1 MSDETGVAQPTD
13 QLNRCYRHP
22 DRESF
27 VRCQRCGRTIC
38 PQCQTLAAVG
48 VHCPECVREARLGGP
63 RTRTPLVTAPRALFR
78 RSGLPVVTFV
88 LMATAIVTYVLQ
100 FVFGAVVSNQVTY
113 VAGDIVAR
121 PWTLLTAD
129 FGHGSILHIALNMYS
144 LFVLGPIVETLL
156 GRSRF
161 LVLFLLSGAG
171 GWVAVDFFSQNAA
184 LGASGAIFGLLGALF
199 VIQRRR
205 GLGSGS
211 LISVIVINLVIGF
224 VIPGI
229 AWQAHVGGLLTGGL
243 VAFVMLELRARR
255 RRPLEVAA
263 IAVVAIGMIVALYAH
278 VYA

>member
-1 MSDETGVAQPTD
+1 
-13 QLNRCYRHP
+13 
-22 DRESF
+22 
-27 VRCQRCGRTIC
+27 
-38 PQCQTLAAVG
+38 
-48 VHCPECVREARLGGP
+48 
-63 RTRTPLVTAPRALFR
+63 
-78 RSGLPVVTFV
+78 
-88 LMATAIVTYVLQ
+88 MATAIVTYVLQ